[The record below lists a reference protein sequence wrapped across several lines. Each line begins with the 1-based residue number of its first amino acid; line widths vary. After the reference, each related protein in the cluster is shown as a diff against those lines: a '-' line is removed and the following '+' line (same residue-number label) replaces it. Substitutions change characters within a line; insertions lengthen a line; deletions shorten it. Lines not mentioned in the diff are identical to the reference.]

1 MQMIMN
7 KIKASLRPV
16 IQMLFIIL
24 TGIVVFQW
32 DITEYFLPDA
42 TFTPQNII
50 YKILFDL
57 GDVVIS
63 IAVAVVVLFFVRKEN
78 KEVIF
83 NQKNVYYDYSYAW
96 YLIFGKFLGYKT
108 CNLAGV
114 PIYMQ
119 FKLVLNDTF
128 PKYDYGNIN
137 EEISEE
143 VIKVKLKNEN
153 ENIKEINLIISDTY
167 PIKGKQLAESKKG
180 LYSIKIS
187 RDNKTDNN
195 RYKSSKLVKTV
206 VNQLRKLPEGI
217 DRVNVFST
225 TNPYNTYQIITQA
238 FKLHSREN
246 TNNIVVYQQSN
257 VGERIFIDKGIWV
270 FKSYKKITKS

>member
-1 MQMIMN
+1 MQTIIN
-7 KIKASLRPV
+7 EIKASLRPA

-24 TGIVVFQW
+24 VEIVVVQCH
-32 DITEYFLPDA
+32 ITEYFLPDA

-63 IAVAVVVLFFVRKEN
+63 IFVAIVVLVYFRREN
-78 KEVIF
+78 REVIF
-83 NQKNVYYDYSYAW
+83 NQQNVYYDYSYAW

-128 PKYDYGNIN
+128 LKYDYGNIN

-153 ENIKEINLIISDTY
+153 EGVKEVNLIISDTY

-187 RDNKTDNN
+187 RNNKTDNN
-195 RYKSSKLVKTV
+195 RYKSPELVKTV
-206 VNQLRKLPEGI
+206 VNQLRILPEGI

-238 FKLHSREN
+238 FKLYDRGNIH
-246 TNNIVVYQQSN
+246 NIVVYQQSN
-257 VGERIFIDKGIWV
+257 VEERVFIDKGVWV
-270 FKSYKKITKS
+270 LKSYKKMAKS